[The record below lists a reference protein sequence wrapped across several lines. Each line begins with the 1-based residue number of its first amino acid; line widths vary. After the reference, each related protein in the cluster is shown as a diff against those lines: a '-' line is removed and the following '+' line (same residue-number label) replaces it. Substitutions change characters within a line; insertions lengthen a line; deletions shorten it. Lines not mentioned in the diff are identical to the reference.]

1 MEVETLTDDGKI
13 ILIGLLDKAL
23 IIEYD
28 FILNYPRMINKL
40 VNYDKINDEMLI
52 NNLERLG
59 SESMKHFNYGIALIE
74 KLGGE
79 PKWQI
84 ETIERLE
91 EVEDL
96 LIKQLEKEK
105 EAISIY
111 RTAILA
117 VRKNKQNTKVKEF
130 FNMLIHANDNLPIQI
145 TISELIERLN
155 IELAEENNHVKLVED
170 SIAILQI
177 YSKKEAIHAKQAF

>member
-1 MEVETLTDDGKI
+1 VEVETLTDDGKT
-13 ILIGLLDKAL
+13 ILIGLINNAL

-28 FILNYPRMINKL
+28 FILNYPRMIDKL

-59 SESMKHFNYGIALIE
+59 SESMKHFNHGITLIE

-84 ETIERLE
+84 GTIERLE

-96 LIKQLEKEK
+96 LMKQSGKEK

-111 RTAILA
+111 RAAILA
-117 VRKNKQNTKVKEF
+117 VHKNKQKAKVKGF
-130 FNMLIHANDNLPIQI
+130 FNMLIHANDNLPIKI
-145 TISELIERLN
+145 TVSELIEHLN

-170 SIAILQI
+170 SIAMLQI
-177 YSKKEAIHAKQAF
+177 YSNE

>member
-1 MEVETLTDDGKI
+1 MDIETLTDDGKT
-13 ILIGLLDKAL
+13 ILVGLLNKAL

-28 FILNYPRMINKL
+28 FILNYPRMIDKL

-59 SESMKHFNYGIALIE
+59 TESMKHFNHGITLIE

-79 PKWQI
+79 PTWQLG
-84 ETIERLE
+84 TIERLE
-91 EVEDL
+91 EIEEL

-117 VRKNKQNTKVKEF
+117 VHKNKQKAKVKEF
-130 FNMLIHANDNLPIQI
+130 FSMLIHANNNLPIKI
-145 TISELIERLN
+145 TVPELIEHLN
-155 IELAEENNHVKLVED
+155 IELAEENNHVKIVED
-170 SIAILQI
+170 SIAILQLC
-177 YSKKEAIHAKQAF
+177 SNKEVISSEHTF

>member
-1 MEVETLTDDGKI
+1 MEVETLTDDGKT
-13 ILIGLLDKAL
+13 ILIGLINNAL
-23 IIEYD
+23 FIEYD
-28 FILNYPRMINKL
+28 FILNYPRMIDKL

-59 SESMKHFNYGIALIE
+59 SESMKHFNYGITLIE
-74 KLGGE
+74 KLGG
-79 PKWQI
+79 

-117 VRKNKQNTKVKEF
+117 VHKNKQRAKVKEF
-130 FNMLIHANDNLPIQI
+130 FNMLIHANDNLPIKI
-145 TISELIERLN
+145 TVSELTEHLN

-177 YSKKEAIHAKQAF
+177 YSNKAECV